1 MIARGES
8 YNELLLSQEVVNVKG
23 SLTPKQASNLQELI
37 TLSLYL

>member
-1 MIARGES
+1 MRARGES
-8 YNELLLSQEVVNVKG
+8 YSELLLSQEVVNVKG